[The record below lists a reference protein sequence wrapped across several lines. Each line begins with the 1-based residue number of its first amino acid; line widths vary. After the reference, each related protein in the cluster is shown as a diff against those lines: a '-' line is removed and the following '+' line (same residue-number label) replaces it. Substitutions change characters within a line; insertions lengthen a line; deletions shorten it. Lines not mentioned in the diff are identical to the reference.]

1 MAQAINHGRPWTKR
15 DDLVITQAFIECIQS
30 GFEQPNIIGYI
41 AKELGRSRHAVEC
54 RIGHLI
60 TNENQVRF
68 MHEVIINDNINM
80 DFVQKEFD
88 AQIQLDRQRYRAE
101 QQSNQEQLVARI
113 KVGLS
118 SLTEDDFYRCAIST
132 VADVDMPIV
141 MEYKKAMTK
150 LHSQQMAKSK
160 RANLI
165 YLRRSYRKTIADL
178 LASSQNQPLVLQW
191 LTINK
196 VQ

>member
-1 MAQAINHGRPWTKR
+1 MTQTTNHGKPWTSIEDTLIR
-15 DDLVITQAFIECIQS
+15 QAFYECVIS
-30 GFEQPNIIGYI
+30 GFEQPNITYFI
-41 AKELGRSRHAVEC
+41 AKELQRSRHAIEC
-54 RIGHLI
+54 RISHLL
-60 TNENQVRF
+60 NQSKTDF
-68 MHEVIINDNINM
+68 DEGNLPIGQSF

-113 KVGLS
+113 KIGLS

-150 LHSQQMAKSK
+150 LQSQQMAKSK
-160 RANLI
+160 RQTLI
-165 YLRRSYRKTIADL
+165 YLRTSYRKTIADL

-196 VQ
+196 TQ